1 MRGSEGHFWPGLT
14 TLKSARV
21 RTPNLAGGQGGRD
34 GLNRAP
40 VETHLLMSGFRPLS
54 GIALPEPGPGT

>member
-1 MRGSEGHFWPGLT
+1 MRGSEGHFRPGLT

-21 RTPNLAGGQGGRD
+21 RTPNLAGGQGERD

-40 VETHLLMSGFRPLS
+40 VETHPLKSGFRPLS
-54 GIALPEPGPGT
+54 GIALREPEPNT

>member
-21 RTPNLAGGQGGRD
+21 RTPNLAGGQGERD
-34 GLNRAP
+34 GLNRAA
-40 VETHLLMSGFRPLS
+40 VETHPLKTGLSPLS
-54 GIALPEPGPGT
+54 GIALREPGPDT

>member
-21 RTPNLAGGQGGRD
+21 RTPNLAAGQGGRE
-34 GLNRAP
+34 GHNRAP
-40 VETHLLMSGFRPLS
+40 VETHPPETGFRALS
-54 GIALPEPGPGT
+54 GIVLREPEPGT